1 MIATPTSTAPH
12 PLTSHPSVTPSPTP
26 LTPLSPR
33 DESLLLSLQDSGP
46 SLAFLI
52 RQANMT
58 LQEALSWWSQPH
70 IKAALAQ
77 LTDLAQAR
85 AKAIAANDATH
96 AVTALQSC
104 TVLAD
109 TEFYE
114 QADPKTRLKAFES
127 ARKAAGQVLR
137 LAGIPCAGAVP
148 SAAVNRGSTAPA
160 PFRPAAAVRDRSRP
174 TGRSQ
179 TNLDSAS
186 RSCQYVKRGNHA
198 RADAS

>member
-1 MIATPTSTAPH
+1 
-12 PLTSHPSVTPSPTP
+12 
-26 LTPLSPR
+26 
-33 DESLLLSLQDSGP
+33 
-46 SLAFLI
+46 
-52 RQANMT
+52 MT

-137 LAGIPCAGAVP
+137 LAGFTYTRPAPTGQRATAPTSGVCGEANQQGFGAPEVPDDAPMSSPSNP
-148 SAAVNRGSTAPA
+148 SAPGQSRCSEHVPRVN
-160 PFRPAAAVRDRSRP
+160 
-174 TGRSQ
+174 GRHNVFPSPLPR
-179 TNLDSAS
+179 TIPD
-186 RSCQYVKRGNHA
+186 G
-198 RADAS
+198 